1 MLRPAP
7 NPRPAAIPDRE
18 LGAAALLL
26 LVSVVLT
33 ALVVPAFV

>member
-7 NPRPAAIPDRE
+7 SETPSSVPDRE
-18 LGAAALLL
+18 LGLAALLL

-33 ALVVPAFV
+33 VAILPAFL